1 MVQSLFR
8 NKGPL
13 GAPKTMVQKSHLSG
27 FNGLGKEECS
37 RSIMDYLV
45 ANMISTRHT
54 KYDSKAKKSS

>member
-1 MVQSLFR
+1 
-8 NKGPL
+8 
-13 GAPKTMVQKSHLSG
+13 MVQKSHLSG